1 MSYIPK
7 NEHLDISNKE
17 FDQAVLDNGYMYNQ
31 VSSTQSQEIPS
42 ASSSQ
47 NEVEDMPFDSEII
60 PQDED
65 AMSVTPQDESDTA
78 SVSSQDEPVSEHVD
92 YQLLAQ
98 RKNIVMSRI
107 ANKTYINT
115 NDLKLG
121 AYALIMLLS
130 TY

>member
-1 MSYIPK
+1 
-7 NEHLDISNKE
+7 
-17 FDQAVLDNGYMYNQ
+17 
-31 VSSTQSQEIPS
+31 
-42 ASSSQ
+42 
-47 NEVEDMPFDSEII
+47 MPFDSEII

-78 SVSSQDEPVSEHVD
+78 SVSSQDENVPQTSEHVD

-98 RKNIVMSRI
+98 RKNIIMSRI